1 VTLFFKKAVA
11 LTLLVIAELIAAPA
25 TYAQNTGGVF
35 PPFVNEGHKSL
46 QYRAAINP
54 DNAAGE
60 TGFAQRLHYQ
70 QAINGDFM
78 WRILGQTRKTDS
90 SDVDFD
96 FLQAELFWEL
106 SDDEDQ
112 HKTGLRFDA
121 RLRDEDRAEQI
132 GLNWMN
138 HFNFENGWSARA
150 LILTSVQIGDSAA
163 DGVNLQTRA
172 RLARTLESGPTVG
185 LEMFNNYG
193 NTGNIGGFAAQS
205 HTVGPFIAAPI
216 GKGLSIFG
224 GPLFGI
230 SQAAPDF
237 ETRIWVTKDF

>member
-1 VTLFFKKAVA
+1 MRLISKMQFVLGMM
-11 LTLLVIAELIAAPA
+11 VIIIMAIPAASF
-25 TYAQNTGGVF
+25 AQNTGGVF

-54 DNAAGE
+54 DNAQGE

-90 SDVDFD
+90 SDFDFD

-106 SDDEDQ
+106 SDDNDK
-112 HKTGLRFDA
+112 HKTGFRFDA
-121 RLRDEDRAEQI
+121 RLRDEDRAEQL
-132 GLNWMN
+132 GFNWMN
-138 HFNFENGWSARA
+138 HFNFDNGWHARA
-150 LILTSVQIGDSAA
+150 LVLTSVQIGDNAA

-172 RLARTLESGPTVG
+172 RLARKLDNGPTLGV
-185 LEMFNNYG
+185 EMFNNYG
-193 NTGNIGGFAAQS
+193 NTGNIGRFDNQS
-205 HTVGPFIAAPI
+205 HTIGPFIAAPI

-230 SQAAPDF
+230 SEAAPDF
-237 ETRIWVTKDF
+237 ETRIWITKGF